1 MCKERR
7 KMIVNDKKDIDME
20 IKEQKNAFYI
30 GDSIG
35 SAIAVITFQ
44 PKGEDAIVI
53 DHTFVKEEYRKQ
65 GIAHSLVMKVAD
77 YARRENKKIVPQCS
91 YAREML
97 TRDDRF
103 EDVL

>member
-1 MCKERR
+1 
-7 KMIVNDKKDIDME
+7 MIVNDKKDIDME

-103 EDVL
+103 EDIL